1 MSDLLVAARSQ
12 PTAPPVDAAPSP
24 SLRFFAMFGIAV
36 GGILTNKA
44 RALLTLLGVV
54 IGVASVIVAV
64 GIGNGQSAQVAAQI
78 SALGTN
84 LIQVQPGFTFSG
96 GVRGGAGSANTLT
109 AADAQALADQAYP
122 GGSLPDVAMIAPEDS
137 VNVQVVAGGQ
147 NTSTTADGVTP
158 EYLQVRSAQV
168 ASGRFITTQDVV
180 RQAQVAVL
188 GATVITDLFAG
199 RADVVGSTIS
209 LNGIPYQ
216 VIGTMVSKGGG
227 GGRNQDDTIY
237 VPLTSVE
244 YGLSHRAGAAG
255 AVSLIDAEAVSQ
267 NATTAAQAEIES
279 LLRSLHKLTFRQSD
293 DFSFFSQTSI
303 QQTASNVSGAL
314 TTLLTAISAVSL
326 LVGGIGIMNIMLV
339 TVTERTREIGL
350 RKAVGARR
358 LDILAQFLT
367 ESILISGTGGG
378 LGVGLS
384 FLVAWLMANVN
395 GKATGFASSPPQISS
410 TSVALAFG
418 VSLVIGL
425 FFGSYPASRAAALDP
440 IQALRYE

>member
-1 MSDLLVAARSQ
+1 MSEMLLKSPAQ
-12 PTAPPVDAAPSP
+12 PRAPAVGASP
-24 SLRFFAMFGIAV
+24 SAPLRLFSVLSIAV

-64 GIGNGQSAQVAAQI
+64 GIGNGSSAQVTAQI

-84 LIQVQPGFTFSG
+84 LIQVQPGATSFG
-96 GVRGGAGSANTLT
+96 GVRGGAGSASTLT
-109 AADAQALADQAYP
+109 AADAQAMADEAYP
-122 GGSLPDVAMIAPEDS
+122 GGALPDVTMIAPEDS
-137 VNVQVVAGGQ
+137 TNVQAVAGRQ
-147 NTSTTADGVTP
+147 NTSTSADGVTP

-180 RQAQVAVL
+180 NQTQVAVL
-188 GATVITDLFAG
+188 GATVITNLFPNQS
-199 RADVVGSTIS
+199 DIVGSTIT
-209 LNGIPYQ
+209 LNGTPYQ

-227 GGRNQDDTIY
+227 GGRNQDDTIF

-244 YGLSHRAGAAG
+244 YGLSNRAGATG
-255 AVSLIDAEAVSQ
+255 AVSLIDAEAVTQS
-267 NATTAAQAEIES
+267 ATTAAQGEIES
-279 LLRSLHKLTFRQSD
+279 LLRSRHKLTTRQSD

-303 QQTASNVSGAL
+303 QQTASNVSGTL
-314 TTLLTAISAVSL
+314 TTLLTGIAAVSL

-350 RKAVGARR
+350 RKAVGARK
-358 LDILAQFLT
+358 LDILLQFLT

-384 FLVAWLMANVN
+384 FLVAWFMVHVD
-395 GKATGFASSPPQISS
+395 GQATGLASSPPLISS
-410 TSVALAFG
+410 NSVILAFG
-418 VSLVIGL
+418 VSLAIGL